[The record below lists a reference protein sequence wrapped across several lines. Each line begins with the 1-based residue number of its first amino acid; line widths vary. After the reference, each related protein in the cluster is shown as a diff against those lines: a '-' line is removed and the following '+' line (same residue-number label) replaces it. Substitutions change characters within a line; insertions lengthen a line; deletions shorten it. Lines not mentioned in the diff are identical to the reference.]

1 MKFACK
7 MPSKKLIMSM
17 SAYLESGTKAGLP
30 ERNVLAVGVGPFH
43 NDGRSHMPGSDLSNA
58 HQDFPPK
65 KNRKCTQW
73 TYTRRYEEVLI
84 HLPE

>member
-43 NDGRSHMPGSDLSNA
+43 NDGRSQMPGSDLSNA

-65 KNRKCTQW
+65 KIENARNGLTHGG
-73 TYTRRYEEVLI
+73 TRGC
-84 HLPE
+84 